1 MPTTSRAAPKSQN
14 VCATA
19 QTSMP
24 AENTVAPPKSSRR
37 APYRRIVAPESPAPT
52 SMPIA
57 TSEPTV
63 PAAAVFAPSPPS
75 ARREGTV
82 TP

>member
-1 MPTTSRAAPKSQN
+1 MIPTLRLRRSGADRSATYAVTVGSTIPSPMPTTSRAAPKSQN

-37 APYRRIVAPESPAPT
+37 AP
-52 SMPIA
+52 
-57 TSEPTV
+57 
-63 PAAAVFAPSPPS
+63 
-75 ARREGTV
+75 
-82 TP
+82 